1 MTTKQLLLTR
11 RSLLAAGSVWALA
24 SSTVR
29 ARTKDLQIVGG
40 TLLRPGRPPLANS
53 VIRISGDRIVS
64 VGMEIDPRV
73 ERRID
78 AKGKIVTAGFTDL
91 LTQIGVVEVE
101 LEPASRD
108 DALGGER
115 IIRAAFRT
123 SDGYNPESTVI
134 PITRLEGVTS
144 VGVVPTG
151 GLIAGRSAWADLDGR
166 LASDALR
173 NEALA
178 LHVYMNHPESRGATL
193 LALRE
198 VFDAARAFK
207 ANPGAYDRN
216 QFRKVNASRADLV
229 TIGWALDRQ
238 LPVMFHADRATDL
251 LAAIEFS
258 KQYGLRPVLA
268 SAAEGWKVAPQLA
281 AAKVP
286 VIIYPLH
293 SGPGNFSSLG
303 AREDNAAILERAGVS
318 ISFAT
323 GETHNAR
330 KLRQVAGN
338 AVRAGMTKRGALDA
352 VTRAPAAAVGMANDY
367 GTVAKGKVA
376 NIVVWS
382 GDPFETSTA
391 VTTLIIRG
399 REVPLRSRQ
408 TALFERYRKTRP
420 EKPSPKPAS
429 P

>member
-1 MTTKQLLLTR
+1 MTSRQTLLTR
-11 RSLLAAGSVWALA
+11 RTLLAASGIWAFGSIATA
-24 SSTVR
+24 
-29 ARTKDLQIVGG
+29 AAAKTKDLQIVGG
-40 TLLRPGRPPLANS
+40 TLLRPGRPPLPNS

-64 VGMEIDPRV
+64 VGTEIDPRV
-73 ERRID
+73 ENRID

-91 LTQIGVVEVE
+91 LTQTGVVEVE

-115 IIRAAFRT
+115 AIRAAFRT
-123 SDGYNPESTVI
+123 SDGYNPDSTII

-151 GLIAGRSAWADLDGR
+151 GLIAGRSAWADLDGKLPSEA
-166 LASDALR
+166 LA

-178 LHVYMNHPESRGATL
+178 LHIYMNHPESRGATL
-193 LALRE
+193 LELRE

-207 ANPGAYDRN
+207 TSPGAYDRN

-229 TIGWALDRQ
+229 TLGWALDRQ
-238 LPVMFHADRATDL
+238 LPVVFHADRSTDL
-251 LAAIEFS
+251 LAALEFA
-258 KQYGLRPVLA
+258 KQYRLRPVLA
-268 SAAEGWKVAPQLA
+268 SAAEAWKVAPQIA
-281 AAKVP
+281 AARAP
-286 VIIYPLH
+286 VIVNPLDA
-293 SGPGNFSSLG
+293 GPGNFSSLG
-303 AREDNAAILERAGVS
+303 AREDNAAILEKAGVTVA
-318 ISFAT
+318 FTT

-338 AVRAGMTKRGALDA
+338 AVRAGMSKSGALDA
-352 VTRAPAAAVGMANDY
+352 VTRAPAAAVGMADDY
-367 GTVAKGKVA
+367 GTIAKGKVA

-391 VTTLIIRG
+391 VTAVIIRG

-408 TALFERYRKTRP
+408 TELFERYR
-420 EKPSPKPAS
+420 
-429 P
+429 